1 MINEK
6 RLLDQFFEFVQI
18 DSESGNEKA
27 MGERLVKELESMGL
41 KVWTDKAGETF
52 GSNGFNVFAE
62 LPASPNF
69 KCCAAGTDAAGT
81 GASGTESADKAC
93 DAPWLFSAHMDTVKP
108 GNGIKPF
115 VEDGVIKSGPD
126 TILGGD
132 DKSGICGIIE
142 AVKVVLEQG
151 LPHRAAEICFSI
163 GEEGGMRGA
172 KAVDVSQ
179 LKSSRGY
186 IFDSSGDVGKVI
198 IAAPGQIKVKA
209 TVLGKRAHAGL
220 APEEGISAI
229 QAAAKGI
236 AKMNLGRIDAETTCN
251 IGVIKSE
258 FATNIVP
265 DTCEFFAEV
274 RSRNLDKLNAQ
285 AKHMQDCLQ
294 AGCDEMGAK
303 LDCELLTNYVSYS
316 IDPEGEIV
324 KPLLAAFERMGL
336 KPLVT
341 QGGGGSDANIYNQKG
356 IPSVV
361 LGTGMTK
368 VHTKEETIKVENL
381 NRTAELCLDLLT
393 H

>member
-27 MGERLVKELESMGL
+27 MGERLVKELESLGL
-41 KVWTDKAGETF
+41 EVWTDKAGETF
-52 GSNGFNVFAE
+52 GSNGFNVFAK
-62 LPASPNF
+62 LPASPDF
-69 KCCAAGTDAAGT
+69 KG
-81 GASGTESADKAC
+81 
-93 DAPWLFSAHMDTVKP
+93 APWLFSAHMDTVTP
-108 GNGIKPF
+108 GNGIKPY

-142 AVKVVLEQG
+142 AVRTVLEKG

-172 KAVDVSQ
+172 KAVDVSRLQ
-179 LKSSRGY
+179 SSRGY

-198 IAAPGQIKVKA
+198 ISAPGQIKVKA

-251 IGVIKSE
+251 IGVLKSE

-274 RSRNLDKLNAQ
+274 RSRSLDKLNAQ

-303 LDCELLTNYVSYS
+303 LDCELYTNYVSYS
-316 IDPEGEIV
+316 IDPAGDVV
-324 KPLLAAFERMGL
+324 KPLLAAFERMEL
-336 KPLVT
+336 TPVVT
-341 QGGGGSDANIYNQKG
+341 AGGGGSDANIYNQKG

-368 VHTKEETIKVENL
+368 VHTKEETIKVDNL
-381 NRTAELCLDLLT
+381 NKTAELCLELLT

>member
-6 RLLDQFFEFVQI
+6 RLMDQFFEFVQI

-27 MGERLVKELESMGL
+27 MGERLVKELESLGL
-41 KVWTDKAGETF
+41 EVWTDKAGETF
-52 GSNGFNVFAE
+52 GSNGFNVFAK
-62 LPASPNF
+62 LSASPNF
-69 KCCAAGTDAAGT
+69 KG
-81 GASGTESADKAC
+81 
-93 DAPWLFSAHMDTVKP
+93 APWLFSAHMDTVTP
-108 GNGIKPF
+108 GIGIKPY

-142 AVKVVLEQG
+142 AVRTVLEKG

-172 KAVDVSQ
+172 KAVDVSRLQ
-179 LKSSRGY
+179 SSRGY

-198 IAAPGQIKVKA
+198 ISAPGQIKVKA

-251 IGVIKSE
+251 IGVLKSE

-316 IDPEGEIV
+316 IDPAGDVV
-324 KPLLAAFERMGL
+324 KPLLAAFERMG
-336 KPLVT
+336 VT
-341 QGGGGSDANIYNQKG
+341 PVVTAGGGGSDANIYNQKG

-368 VHTKEETIKVENL
+368 VHTKEETIKVDNL
-381 NRTAELCLDLLT
+381 NKTAELCLELLT

>member
-27 MGERLVKELESMGL
+27 MGERLVKELESLGL
-41 KVWTDKAGETF
+41 EVWTDKAGETF
-52 GSNGFNVFAE
+52 GSNGFNVFAK
-62 LPASPNF
+62 LPASPDF
-69 KCCAAGTDAAGT
+69 AAAALAGTSGT
-81 GASGTESADKAC
+81 GTADTVGTEDS
-93 DAPWLFSAHMDTVKP
+93 APWLFSAHMDTVTP
-108 GNGIKPF
+108 GNGIKPY

-142 AVKVVLEQG
+142 AVRTVLEKG

-172 KAVDVSQ
+172 KAVDVSRLQ
-179 LKSSRGY
+179 SSRGY

-198 IAAPGQIKVKA
+198 ISAPGQIKVKA

-251 IGVIKSE
+251 IGVLKSE

-303 LDCELLTNYVSYS
+303 LDCELYTNYVSYS
-316 IDPEGEIV
+316 IDPAGDVV

-336 KPLVT
+336 TPVVT
-341 QGGGGSDANIYNQKG
+341 SGGGGSDANIYNQKG

-368 VHTKEETIKVENL
+368 VHTKEETIKVDNL
-381 NRTAELCLDLLT
+381 NKTAELCLELLT

>member
-1 MINEK
+1 
-6 RLLDQFFEFVQI
+6 
-18 DSESGNEKA
+18 
-27 MGERLVKELESMGL
+27 MGERLVKELESLGL
-41 KVWTDKAGETF
+41 EVWTDKAGETF
-52 GSNGFNVFAE
+52 GSNGFNVFAK
-62 LPASPNF
+62 LPASPDF
-69 KCCAAGTDAAGT
+69 AAAALAGTSGT
-81 GASGTESADKAC
+81 GTADTVGTEDS
-93 DAPWLFSAHMDTVKP
+93 APWLFSAHMDTVTP
-108 GNGIKPF
+108 GNGIKPY

-142 AVKVVLEQG
+142 AVRIVLEKG

-172 KAVDVSQ
+172 KAVDVSRLQ
-179 LKSSRGY
+179 SSRGY
-186 IFDSSGDVGKVI
+186 IFDTSGDVGKVI
-198 IAAPGQIKVKA
+198 ISAPGQIKVKA

-251 IGVIKSE
+251 IGVLKSE

-285 AKHMQDCLQ
+285 A
-294 AGCDEMGAK
+294 
-303 LDCELLTNYVSYS
+303 
-316 IDPEGEIV
+316 I

-336 KPLVT
+336 TPVVT
-341 QGGGGSDANIYNQKG
+341 SGGGGSDANIYNQKG

-368 VHTKEETIKVENL
+368 VHTKEETIKVDNL
-381 NRTAELCLDLLT
+381 NKTAELCLELLT

>member
-27 MGERLVKELESMGL
+27 MGERLVKELESLGL
-41 KVWTDKAGETF
+41 EVWTDNAGETF
-52 GSNGFNVFAE
+52 GSNGFNVFAK
-62 LPASPNF
+62 LPASRTGAAGAAGTAAES
-69 KCCAAGTDAAGT
+69 CAAG
-81 GASGTESADKAC
+81 ADFEN
-93 DAPWLFSAHMDTVKP
+93 DAPWLFSAHMDTVQP
-108 GNGIKPF
+108 GIGIKPY

-142 AVKVVLEQG
+142 AVRVVLEKG

-172 KAVDVSQ
+172 KAVDVSK
-179 LKSSRGY
+179 LSSSRGY

-198 IAAPGQIKVKA
+198 IGAPGQIKVKA

-274 RSRNLDKLNAQ
+274 RSRSLDKLNAQ

-303 LDCELLTNYVSYS
+303 LDCELYTNYVSYS
-316 IDPEGEIV
+316 IDPEGDVV
-324 KPLLAAFERMGL
+324 KPLLAAFERMGVT
-336 KPLVT
+336 PLVT

-381 NRTAELCLDLLT
+381 NKTAELCLELLT

>member
-27 MGERLVKELESMGL
+27 MGERLVKELESLGL
-41 KVWTDKAGETF
+41 EVWTDKAGETF
-52 GSNGFNVFAE
+52 GSNGFNVFAK
-62 LPASPNF
+62 LPAAG
-69 KCCAAGTDAAGT
+69 AAF
-81 GASGTESADKAC
+81 EN
-93 DAPWLFSAHMDTVKP
+93 DAPWLFSAHMDTVQP
-108 GNGIKPF
+108 GNGIKPY

-142 AVKVVLEQG
+142 AVRVVLEKG

-172 KAVDVSQ
+172 KAVDVSK
-179 LKSSRGY
+179 LESSRGY

-198 IAAPGQIKVKA
+198 IGAPGQIKVKA
-209 TVLGKRAHAGL
+209 TVLGKRSHAGL

-294 AGCDEMGAK
+294 AGCDELGAK
-303 LDCELLTNYVSYS
+303 LDCELYTNYVSYS
-316 IDPEGEIV
+316 IDPAGDVV
-324 KPLLAAFERMGL
+324 KPLLAAFERMGIE
-336 KPLVT
+336 PLVT

-381 NRTAELCLDLLT
+381 NKTAELCLELLT

>member
-1 MINEK
+1 MINAE
-6 RLLDQFFEFVQI
+6 RLLDTFLRYVQI
-18 DSESGNEKA
+18 DSESGHEKV
-27 MGERLVKELESMGL
+27 MGETLVRDVKALGL
-41 KVWTDKAGETF
+41 DPIIDKAGETF
-52 GSNGFNVFAE
+52 GSDGFNVFFRFPGT
-62 LPASPNF
+62 LPGDPF
-69 KCCAAGTDAAGT
+69 V
-81 GASGTESADKAC
+81 
-93 DAPWLFSAHMDTVKP
+93 LSAHMDTVVP
-108 GNGIKPF
+108 GKGIRPF
-115 VEDGVIKSGPD
+115 IEDGIIKSGPD

-132 DKSGICGIIE
+132 DKSGICGILE
-142 AVKVVLEQG
+142 AITTILEKG
-151 LPHRAAEICFSI
+151 LPHRTAEVVFSI

-172 KAVDVSQ
+172 KAFDMSQ
-179 LKSSRGY
+179 LQSKRA
-186 IFDSSGDVGKVI
+186 FVLDSSGDVGKVI
-198 IAAPGQIKVKA
+198 VGAPGQIKIFADV
-209 TVLGKRAHAGL
+209 VGKRAHAGL
-220 APEEGISAI
+220 APEQGISAI
-229 QAAAKGI
+229 QVAAKGI
-236 AKMNLGRIDAETTCN
+236 ARMNLLRIDEETTCN

-316 IDPEGEIV
+316 IDPAGDVV

-336 KPLVT
+336 TPVVT
-341 QGGGGSDANIYNQKG
+341 AGGGGSDANIYNQKG

-368 VHTKEETIKVENL
+368 VHTKEETIKVDNL
-381 NRTAELCLDLLT
+381 NKTAELCLELLT

>member
-27 MGERLVKELESMGL
+27 MGERLVKELESLGL
-41 KVWTDKAGETF
+41 EVWTDKAGETF
-52 GSNGFNVFAE
+52 GSNGFNVFAK

-69 KCCAAGTDAAGT
+69 KG
-81 GASGTESADKAC
+81 
-93 DAPWLFSAHMDTVKP
+93 APWLFSAHMDTVTP
-108 GNGIKPF
+108 GIGIEPY

-142 AVKVVLEQG
+142 AVRTVLEKG

-172 KAVDVSQ
+172 KAVDVSRLQ
-179 LKSSRGY
+179 SSRGY

-198 IAAPGQIKVKA
+198 ISAPGQIKVKA

-251 IGVIKSE
+251 IGVLKSE

-303 LDCELLTNYVSYS
+303 LDCELYTNYVSYS
-316 IDPEGEIV
+316 IAPAGDVV

-336 KPLVT
+336 TPVVT
-341 QGGGGSDANIYNQKG
+341 AGGGGSDANIYNQKG

-368 VHTKEETIKVENL
+368 VHTKEETIKVDNL
-381 NRTAELCLDLLT
+381 NKTAELCLELLT

>member
-27 MGERLVKELESMGL
+27 MGERLVKELESLGL
-41 KVWTDKAGETF
+41 EVWTDKAGETF
-52 GSNGFNVFAE
+52 GSNGFNVFAK
-62 LPASPNF
+62 LPAS
-69 KCCAAGTDAAGT
+69 GT
-81 GASGTESADKAC
+81 GAAFEN
-93 DAPWLFSAHMDTVKP
+93 DAPWLFSAHMDTVQP
-108 GNGIKPF
+108 GNGIKPY

-142 AVKVVLEQG
+142 AVRVVLEKG

-172 KAVDVSQ
+172 NVSK
-179 LKSSRGY
+179 LESSRGY

-198 IAAPGQIKVKA
+198 IGAPGQIKVKA

-294 AGCDEMGAK
+294 AGCDELGAK
-303 LDCELLTNYVSYS
+303 LDCELITNYVSYS
-316 IDPEGEIV
+316 IDPAGDV
-324 KPLLAAFERMGL
+324 VQPLLSAFERMGIE
-336 KPLVT
+336 PLVT

-381 NRTAELCLDLLT
+381 NKTAELCLELLT